1 MDYKS
6 LSLER
11 WLLVCVAFVRLL
23 RHSLLCLSHACKIRW
38 CFLLTCR
45 WTISCLMSNIVR
57 QYLQGYISCTHFLF
71 GCGRTA
77 IRREGSRPL
86 KSIPMLLSLLFF
98 LVKALRPLTERNS
111 LGSTFPLQLET
122 SVVFVQRILGPEL
135 NVSDT
140 GIS

>member
-1 MDYKS
+1 MKS
-6 LSLER
+6 D
-11 WLLVCVAFVRLL
+11 
-23 RHSLLCLSHACKIRW
+23 
-38 CFLLTCR
+38 
-45 WTISCLMSNIVR
+45 NI
-57 QYLQGYISCTHFLF
+57 
-71 GCGRTA
+71 
-77 IRREGSRPL
+77 
-86 KSIPMLLSLLFF
+86 SLLFF